1 MGLPSPLVA
10 PVRSREDH
18 REFLAFPYRHYRE
31 DPFWVAP
38 LRVAQ
43 KELFD
48 TTRHPFWKHAELQ
61 CFLARGPAGTVGR
74 IAAIIDRNYN
84 EFHQEAAGFFGFL
97 EMVNDPEVARA
108 LLEAASGWLR
118 ERGARL
124 LRGPLNPSTN
134 YECGL
139 LVEGF
144 DSSPWVMMPYNPPYY
159 GELIERAGWRRAK
172 DLYAY
177 YLNTEI
183 VTLSKVERVAARAMK
198 AGELRVRPLRRR
210 DFRAEAALAWEI
222 YSSAWSRNWGFAPMT
237 RDEFLHLAG
246 EMKPLANP
254 ELVLFAEIAGKPVGF
269 VLALPDLNRALKP
282 ARGRL
287 FPLGLLKIMYHKR
300 TIRGMRVITL
310 GVLEPYRTAGVAA
323 ALYAEIIRRGIQ
335 QGFREA
341 EMSWVLED
349 NVLMNRSLDAL
360 SARRY
365 KTYRIY
371 EWSPDHAH

>member
-1 MGLPSPLVA
+1 MGLSSPQVA
-10 PVRSREDH
+10 PVRNKEDH
-18 REFLAFPYRHYRE
+18 REFLAFPYRHYRK
-31 DPFWVAP
+31 DPHWVAP
-38 LRVAQ
+38 LRIAQ
-43 KELFD
+43 KEMFD
-48 TTRHPFWKHAELQ
+48 TAKHPFWAHAELQ
-61 CFLARGPAGTVGR
+61 CFLARGSAGTLGR

-97 EMVNDPEVARA
+97 ETVNDPEVAQG
-108 LLEAASGWLR
+108 LLEAAARWLR
-118 ERGARL
+118 ERGARV

-139 LVEGF
+139 LVDGF
-144 DSSPWVMMPYNPPYY
+144 DSDPWVMMPYNPPYY

-172 DLYAY
+172 DLYAW

-198 AGELRVRPLRRR
+198 ASELSVRPMRMR
-210 DFRAEAALAWEI
+210 DFQAEAALAWEI
-222 YSSAWSRNWGFAPMT
+222 YSSAWSRNWGFAPMS

-254 ELVLFAEIAGKPVGF
+254 ELLLFAEVGGKAVGF

-300 TIRGMRVITL
+300 TIRGMRVLTL
-310 GVLEPYRTAGVAA
+310 GVLEQYRTAGVAA

-335 QGFREA
+335 QGFWEA

-349 NVLMNRSLDAL
+349 NVLMNRSLEAL

-371 EWSPDHAH
+371 EWSPDDAH